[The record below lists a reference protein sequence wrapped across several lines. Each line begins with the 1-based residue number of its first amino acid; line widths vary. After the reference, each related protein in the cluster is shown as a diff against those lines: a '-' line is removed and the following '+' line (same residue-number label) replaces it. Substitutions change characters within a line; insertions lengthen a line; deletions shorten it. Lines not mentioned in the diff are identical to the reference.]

1 MKKKSQQ
8 KFTDWEVGK
17 DYDCQKLLGTGSYGS
32 VAMAIHKPTKT
43 KVAIKRMEGV
53 FEDETDCKRILREIK
68 LLRKM
73 DHPFVVK
80 LFDIIEPTDLESF
93 DALYIV
99 LEYAESDLKK
109 VVKSAIHLQILHIK
123 TVIYNLIC
131 AVKYIHSCNV
141 LHRDLKPANILI
153 NEDCTVK
160 VCDFGLA
167 RSTTGVETA
176 QWIIEGKKKSKEDNT
191 EITLSGDDTE
201 FVLGGKKTEDSS
213 ASDEKKDEAT
223 EEEKK
228 EAKPKDKEDIR
239 SRLVKTKNQRKNMKR
254 ELTGHVV
261 TRWYRAPELILLEK
275 DYGPAIDVWSV
286 GCIFGELLGMM
297 KENAPTYLDRK
308 PLFPGKSC
316 FPLSPNN
323 KLTEKRKG
331 FPFSSTDQ
339 LYIIFQKLG
348 TPTEDDKSFVTD
360 QKAIEYLDAY
370 PTMERVDFK
379 EIYKGGGEDSLDF
392 LGKFLQFNPYFR
404 ITIDE

>member
-1 MKKKSQQ
+1 MKGKKTQH

-17 DYDCQKLLGTGSYGS
+17 DYECQKLLGTGSYGS

-80 LFDIIEPTDLESF
+80 LFDIIEPRDLDTF

-167 RSTTGVETA
+167 RSTSGVESA
-176 QWIIEGKKKSKEDNT
+176 QWIIEGKKSKEEAT
-191 EITLSGDDTE
+191 EITVSGDEIE
-201 FVLGGKKTEDSS
+201 FNLGVKEG
-213 ASDEKKDEAT
+213 
-223 EEEKK
+223 EEKK
-228 EAKPKDKEDIR
+228 EEVAEEKKEDKKPKDKEDIKN
-239 SRLVKTKNQRKNMKR
+239 RLVRTKNQRKNMKR

-275 DYGPAIDVWSV
+275 DYGPAIDVWSI

-348 TPTEDDKSFVTD
+348 TPSEDDMSFVTD
-360 QKAIEYLDAY
+360 QKAIEYLAAY
-370 PTMERVDFK
+370 PSMERVDFH
-379 EIYKGGGEDSLDF
+379 EIYKGGGDDALD
-392 LGKFLQFNPYFR
+392 LLDKFLQFNPYFR